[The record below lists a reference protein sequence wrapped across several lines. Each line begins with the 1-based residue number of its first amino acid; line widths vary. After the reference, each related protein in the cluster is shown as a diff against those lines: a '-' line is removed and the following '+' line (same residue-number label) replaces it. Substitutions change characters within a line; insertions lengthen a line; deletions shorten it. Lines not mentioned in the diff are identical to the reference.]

1 MARKGAGMTLK
12 QIQEEEIK
20 KFDALMGEIGHKT
33 ITTGKPVDTEAMV
46 KQFLLSAMEAS
57 ARGAIEEDHQQL
69 LKAVEEMK
77 IKVCGCLPFQSNHDG
92 YCSSPEPGWEEYN
105 KALSKVSELLKA
117 KDYIQEFDNQ
127 IPREGL

>member
-57 ARGAIEEDHQQL
+57 AKGAIEADRQQL
-69 LKAVEEMK
+69 LKAVEEMETKYLSLCGDECITK
-77 IKVCGCLPFQSNHDG
+77 IANSIRD
-92 YCSSPEPGWEEYN
+92 
-105 KALSKVSELLKA
+105 LLKA
-117 KDYIQEFDNQ
+117 KDYMGGD
-127 IPREGL
+127 L